1 MVDFIVD
8 VLEWKSVFVI
18 YSAGSYGEF
27 GHESFLEA
35 VVEREKKTNH
45 SLCVVEKEKI
55 KPGYFNCLYSLLVR
69 I

>member
-1 MVDFIVD
+1 M
-8 VLEWKSVFVI
+8 FVI

-35 VVEREKKTNH
+35 VGEREKKTND

-55 KPGYFNCLYSLLVR
+55 KPGYLFLFFPP
-69 I
+69 IFKDIDFW